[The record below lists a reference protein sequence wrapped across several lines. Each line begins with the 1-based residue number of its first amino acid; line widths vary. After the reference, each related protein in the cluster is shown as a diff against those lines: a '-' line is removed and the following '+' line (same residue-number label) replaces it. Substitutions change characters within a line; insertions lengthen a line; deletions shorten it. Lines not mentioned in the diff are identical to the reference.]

1 MKPTRYNDDHEG
13 VIGWFTRNPVA
24 ANLLMAVIML
34 AGFMSYMNIQKRTF
48 PEFEA
53 NLVQVVVP
61 YRGAAP
67 AEVEEGVIVKIEEAV
82 ADIEGIKEIRSV
94 AREGSGLVQIEV
106 LTGHDVTK
114 VLDDVKLRVD
124 AIPNFPAETE
134 KPIISE
140 VLFEQQVVW
149 VTVYGQLD
157 DRARK
162 NLSRQVRDEIQAL
175 PGVRKVNM
183 AGDRAFEMAIEVSE
197 ANLRKFALT
206 FDEVAAAVRR
216 SSIDMPGGSVKTDAG
231 DILLRTKGQAYTGSE
246 FADIVLRTNADG
258 TRVRLADV
266 AEIRD
271 DFVESED
278 YALFEGQPSL
288 SMSIIAVDGGDDI
301 AISNAVNAYVEK
313 KRAMLPEGAKLAV
326 WGDTSF
332 YLKDRLNMMVKNML
346 MGTLLVFAC
355 LALFLRL
362 KLAFWVALGIPI
374 SFLGALWLMPMG
386 PFAANIN
393 LISLFGFLLALGII
407 VDDAIIIGESV
418 HTETQRRGN
427 SIDNV
432 IRGARKVAM
441 PATFGV
447 LTTMAVF
454 IPMLF
459 VEGGF
464 SVFLISVCWVMVL
477 CLGFSLVESKL
488 ILPAHLAGMKP
499 LDPNPGPLARMQRR
513 FGSWLERFIE
523 RRYRPAVTRAIANRG
538 ITLAIF
544 LSTIILVFGILGGG
558 LVRFVFFPD
567 VPSDFIQANLRL
579 ADGSSVLSR
588 DVALQRM
595 QDGIAQVEADYR
607 RDIDPEGSLLRNTL
621 VFTNGDT
628 GGQLVVELTKGESR
642 EWDAFQIS
650 ERWRAHVGEI
660 AGAKEL
666 RISASTNP
674 GGRPIDIRLASE
686 NIDSLEKVSAEL
698 QTRLREYNGV
708 YNIES
713 TFDAGAQEVRMAIRP
728 EAQAL
733 GLTQVDLGR
742 QVRQAFFGEEAQR
755 IQRGKDEIRV
765 MIRYPLDERR
775 SLADLEQLRVRT
787 PDGGQ
792 VPFNTV
798 AEATIDTGYSRIN
811 RINRK
816 RSVRLLADID
826 TAITSAEEV
835 VPNFRQTVLKDV
847 LSRYPDVS
855 ETGGGSAAESAS
867 AQSQMN
873 RALLIGLFLIYALLA
888 VPLRSYAQPLI
899 IMSVI
904 PFGVVGAV
912 LGHWIM
918 GLNFSMMSMFGV
930 VALAGVLTNDS
941 LLMLHFINRAR
952 AEGMTVEEA
961 VVQSGTQRFRA
972 IWLTS
977 LTTFFGLVPILA
989 ERSLQAQLIIPM
1001 ATSLAFGIMFAT
1013 VITLFLI
1020 PTLYLS
1026 LYNLRQRFRRHSGTA
1041 AASVPV
1047 GTV

>member
-1 MKPTRYNDDHEG
+1 MQGNRYNDDHEG
-13 VIGWFTRNPVA
+13 IIGWFTRNPVA
-24 ANLLMAVIML
+24 ANLLMAVVMV
-34 AGFMSYMNIQKRTF
+34 AGFLSYLGIQKRTF
-48 PEFEA
+48 PEFNP
-53 NLVQVVVP
+53 NLVQVMVP

-94 AREGSGLVQIEV
+94 AREGNGIVQIEV
-106 LTGHDVTK
+106 LTGYDVTK
-114 VLDDVKLRVD
+114 VLDEVKLRVD

-134 KPIISE
+134 KPVISE
-140 VLFEQQVVW
+140 VLYEQQVLW
-149 VTVYGQLD
+149 VTVYGDLD

-162 NLSRQVRDEIQAL
+162 NLARQVRDELQTL
-175 PGVRKVNM
+175 PGVRKVNLV
-183 AGDRAFEMAIEVSE
+183 GDRAYEVAIEVSE
-197 ANLRKFALT
+197 ADLRKFSLT
-206 FDEVAAAVRR
+206 FDEVATAVRR
-216 SSIDMPGGSVKTDAG
+216 SSIDLPGGSVKTDAG
-231 DILLRTKGQAYTGSE
+231 DILLRTKGQAYTGAE
-246 FADIVLRTNADG
+246 FGDIVLRTNADG
-258 TRVRLADV
+258 TRVRLSDV
-266 AEIRD
+266 ARIRD

-278 YALFEGQPSL
+278 YALFDGKPSL
-288 SMSIIAVDGGDDI
+288 SMNIVAIDDGDDI
-301 AISNAVNAYVEK
+301 AISGAVNAYVER
-313 KRAMLPEGAKLAV
+313 KRASLPEGANLAV

-332 YLKDRLNMMVKNML
+332 YLKDRLDMMVKNML
-346 MGTLLVFAC
+346 MGTVLVFAC

-374 SFLGALWLMPMG
+374 SFLGALWLMPVG
-386 PFAANIN
+386 PFGTNIN
-393 LISLFGFLLALGII
+393 LITLFGFLLALGII
-407 VDDAIIIGESV
+407 VDDAIVIGESV
-418 HTETQRRGN
+418 HTETQKRGYR
-427 SIDNV
+427 IENV
-432 IRGARKVAM
+432 IRGARSVAL

-464 SVFLISVCWVMVL
+464 SVFLVGVCWVMVL
-477 CLGFSLVESKL
+477 CLGFSLLESKL

-499 LDPNPGPLARMQRR
+499 LNPEPGPLGRLQRS
-513 FGSWLERFIE
+513 FGDWLERFVQ
-523 RRYRPAVTRAIANRG
+523 RRYRPAVTWAVRNRG
-538 ITLAIF
+538 ITLATF

-567 VPSDFIQANLRL
+567 VPSDFIQSNLRL
-579 ADGSSVLSR
+579 ADGSSVLAR

-595 QDGIAQVEADYR
+595 QDAIAQVEADYR
-607 RDIDPEGSLLRNTL
+607 REVDPEGKLLHNVL

-628 GGQLVVELTKGESR
+628 GGQMVVELTKSETR
-642 EWDAFQIS
+642 QWDAYEIS
-650 ERWRAHVGEI
+650 DRWRAHVGEI
-660 AGAKEL
+660 PGAKEL

-674 GGRPIDIRLASE
+674 GGRPIDIRLASD
-686 NIDSLEKVSAEL
+686 NIDALEKVSDEL
-698 QTRLREYNGV
+698 VARLREYEGV
-708 YNIES
+708 YNVES
-713 TFDAGAQEVRMAIRP
+713 TFDTGAQEVRLLIRP

-742 QVRQAFFGEEAQR
+742 QVRQAFYGEEAQR
-755 IQRGKDEIRV
+755 IQRGKDEVRV
-765 MIRYPLDERR
+765 MVRYPLEERR
-775 SLADLEQLRVRT
+775 SLAHLEQMRVRT
-787 PDGGQ
+787 PDGAQ

-798 AEATIDTGYSRIN
+798 ADVTIDTGYSRIT

-826 TAITSAEEV
+826 TAITSPEEV
-835 VPNFRQTVLKDV
+835 IPDFRRTALAEVLAK
-847 LSRYPDVS
+847 YPDVV
-855 ETGGGSAAESAS
+855 ETAGGSAAESAK
-867 AQSQMN
+867 AQAQMN

-941 LLMLHFINRAR
+941 LLLLHFINRAR
-952 AEGMTVEEA
+952 AEGMPVEQA
-961 VVQSGTQRFRA
+961 VIESGTQRFRA

-1026 LYNLRQRFRRHSGTA
+1026 LYNLRQRFRRGGKVAAVAAGA
-1041 AASVPV
+1041 AA
-1047 GTV
+1047 G

>member
-1 MKPTRYNDDHEG
+1 MSANRYNDDHEG
-13 VIGWFTRNPVA
+13 IIGWFTRNPVA
-24 ANLLMAVIML
+24 ANLLMAIIMI
-34 AGFMSYMNIQKRTF
+34 AGFMSYMGIQKRTF
-48 PEFEA
+48 PEFQA

-67 AEVEEGVIVKIEEAV
+67 AEVEEGVIIKIEEAV
-82 ADIEGIKEIRSV
+82 ADIEGIKEIRST
-94 AREGSGLVQIEV
+94 AREGAGTVQVEV
-106 LTGHDVTK
+106 LTGYDVTK
-114 VLDDVKLRVD
+114 VLDDIKLRVD

-162 NLSRQVRDEIQAL
+162 NLARQVRDEIQAL
-175 PGVRKVNM
+175 PGVRKVNL

-197 ANLRKFALT
+197 ANLRKFALS

-216 SSIDMPGGSVKTDAG
+216 SSIDLPGGSVKTEAG
-231 DILLRTKGQAYTGSE
+231 DILLRTKGQAYTGTE
-246 FADIVLRTNADG
+246 FADIVLRTNPDG

-271 DFVESED
+271 AFVESED
-278 YALFEGQPSL
+278 YALFDGQPSL
-288 SMSIIAVDGGDDI
+288 SMNVIAIDGGDDI
-301 AISNAVNAYVEK
+301 AISDGVNAYVER
-313 KRAMLPEGAKLAV
+313 KRATLPEGAKLAV
-326 WGDTSF
+326 WGDSSY

-374 SFLGALWLMPMG
+374 AFLGALWLMPFG

-418 HTETQRRGN
+418 HTETQSRGN
-427 SIDNV
+427 SVDNV
-432 IRGARKVAM
+432 VRGARKVAL

-477 CLGFSLVESKL
+477 CLAFSLVESKL

-499 LDPNPGPLARMQRR
+499 LNPNPGPLGRMQRR
-513 FGSWLERFIE
+513 FGSWLERFIQ
-523 RRYRPAVTRAIANRG
+523 RRYRPAVMVAIRNRG
-538 ITLAIF
+538 TTLAIF

-567 VPSDFIQANLRL
+567 VPSDFIQSNLRL

-595 QDGIAQVEADYR
+595 QDGIAQVQDDYR
-607 RDIDPEGSLLRNTL
+607 REVDPEGTLLRNVL
-621 VFTNGDT
+621 VFTSGDT
-628 GGQLVVELTKGESR
+628 GGAMVVELSKGESR
-642 EWDAFQIS
+642 DWDAFEIS
-650 ERWRAHVGEI
+650 DRWRKHVGEI

-674 GGRPIDIRLASE
+674 GGRPIDVRLASE
-686 NIDSLEKVSAEL
+686 NIDSLEKVAAEL
-698 QTRLREYNGV
+698 STRLREYNGV

-713 TFDAGAQEVRMAIRP
+713 TFDAGAQEVRLAIRP

-742 QVRQAFFGEEAQR
+742 QVRQAFYGEEAQR

-792 VPFNTV
+792 VPFSTV
-798 AEATIDTGYSRIN
+798 ADATIDTGYSRIN

-816 RSVRLLADID
+816 RSVRILADID
-826 TAITSAEEV
+826 TAITSSEEV
-835 VPNFRQTVLKDV
+835 VPNFRQTVLREV
-847 LSRYPDVS
+847 LAHYPDVV
-855 ETGGGSAAESAS
+855 ETGGGSTAESAS
-867 AQSQMN
+867 AQAQMN

-888 VPLRSYAQPLI
+888 VPLRSYVQPLI

-912 LGHWIM
+912 LGHSIM

-952 AEGMTVEEA
+952 AEGMSVEDA

-977 LTTFFGLVPILA
+977 LTTFFGLLPILA

-1026 LYNLRQRFRRHSGTA
+1026 LYNLRQRFRRGRSVAAEVGA
-1041 AASVPV
+1041 AA
-1047 GTV
+1047 